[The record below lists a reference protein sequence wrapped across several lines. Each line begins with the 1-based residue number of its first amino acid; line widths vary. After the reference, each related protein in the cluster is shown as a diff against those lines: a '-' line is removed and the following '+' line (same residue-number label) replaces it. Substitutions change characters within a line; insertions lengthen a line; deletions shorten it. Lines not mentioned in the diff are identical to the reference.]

1 MSVLVLCAQEL
12 KAVEIIARK
21 WVNVEEDVFPALY
34 VANHHAYSES
44 YAKAGALSA
53 GHVEALRR
61 EYAQATADPKTYTGD
76 ELLATLH
83 RVTYNTVTND
93 GRGMLD
99 DQGEAMRRRLVQS
112 VAFEVLVEGGPW
124 VKVADLGSVR
134 RVNFDL
140 YEISSRDPGEGH
152 RARVYLMDGR
162 PHRHEGYVTD
172 RPWEAFERLW
182 EMNDECY
189 AHWLRGYE
197 RDLAEQAR
205 RLGIL

>member
-1 MSVLVLCAQEL
+1 MSVLVYSAQEL
-12 KAVEIIARK
+12 KAVEVVARE
-21 WVNVEEDVFPALY
+21 WVIVEEDVFPVLY
-34 VANHHAYSES
+34 VANHRAYLES
-44 YAKAGALSA
+44 YAGGGDLNARR
-53 GHVEALRR
+53 VEALRR
-61 EYAQATADPKTYTGD
+61 EYAQATPAPTPYTGD
-76 ELLATLH
+76 ELLGMLH

-99 DQGEAMRRRLVQS
+99 DQGEEIRRRLVQS
-112 VAFEVLVEGGPW
+112 VAFEVLTEGGSW

-134 RVNFDL
+134 RINFDL
-140 YEISSRDPGEGH
+140 YEISSRDPSEGH

-189 AHWLRGYE
+189 AHWLGGYE
-197 RDLAEQAR
+197 RDLQEQAR
-205 RLGIL
+205 RLGII